1 MSARARWVVLA
12 LVVIAF
18 MQTHVHRLG
27 FAPLIPLVTAELGLS
42 YAAAGTIQTAYFWTY
57 TLVQMPVGMIA
68 DRWGVR
74 PVMLGC
80 MTILTLGA
88 LAFAGSGSYLA
99 AIAARMLVGVGAAAV
114 WVPGLRLVSEWFPAS
129 ERGRATGL
137 IGAGGGAGG
146 TLGFVLVPLMA
157 AAWGWRAAYALAA
170 VPAALTLVLIAVLLP
185 GTAAGG
191 AARSAPTGSLRRVLA
206 ARALWP
212 FNLTVLCSYG
222 SYFSFITFLPA
233 FLVSDLGM
241 SPARAG
247 LVSGLIPAATI
258 VSWPLA
264 GLVSDR
270 LGRRRP
276 VYLASQAAGIAVC
289 LAFALVVPHFGTGVA
304 AVAAVTTG
312 LVSGGMILPFVMVV
326 ELFPPEI
333 AGTAAG
339 VTNTATFVGGM
350 VLPIIL
356 GRVVD
361 VTGSFPA
368 AFLLAAGV
376 QALAFAVGLLVAETG
391 PRARVVE

>member
-1 MSARARWVVLA
+1 MSARSRWVVLA

-57 TLVQMPVGMIA
+57 TLVQMPVGIIA

-114 WVPGLRLVSEWFPAS
+114 WVPGLRLVSEWFPAR

-170 VPAALTLVLIAVLLP
+170 APAVLTLVLIAVLLP
-185 GTAAGG
+185 GGVAGG

-206 ARALWP
+206 SRALWP
-212 FNLTVLCSYG
+212 FNLTVLFSYG
-222 SYFSFITFLPA
+222 AYFSFITFLPA
-233 FLVSDLGM
+233 FLVGDLGM

-264 GLVSDR
+264 GIVSDR

-289 LAFALVVPHFGTGVA
+289 LTFALVVPHFGAGVA
-304 AVAAVTTG
+304 AGAAVTTG

-326 ELFPPEI
+326 ELFPPQL

-350 VLPIIL
+350 VLPIVL
-356 GRVVD
+356 GRVID

-376 QALAFAVGLLVAETG
+376 QTLAFAVGLLVAETG
-391 PRARVVE
+391 SRARVVE